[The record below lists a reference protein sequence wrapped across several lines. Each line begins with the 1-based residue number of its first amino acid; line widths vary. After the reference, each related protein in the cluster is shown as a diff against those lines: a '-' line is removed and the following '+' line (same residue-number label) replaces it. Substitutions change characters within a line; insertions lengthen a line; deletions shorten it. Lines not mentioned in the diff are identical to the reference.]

1 MWLCK
6 NTEGESFAV
15 KQISKKTA
23 DSRDRGSD
31 QSSHAAQRE
40 NSVLKTLH
48 LSLDKATKSMVIG
61 VREYIEDSNDI
72 WIVFEKGGSSVSGL
86 IFKLKGEFH
95 NGERIYS
102 IKKGYFLKFLFD
114 DLNNLKIFIRKMLK
128 FIEFLNSN
136 GVVHCDLKPEN
147 ILIEFDATIDFKTD
161 KSIINNLF
169 SKIRVIDFGSAF
181 FVDNPEKFSSNTP
194 EYMSPEINENMDKY
208 GTRTELNNFL
218 QNLKSYPW
226 AIDIWSLGVT
236 ILEMAVACPLWM
248 NFKAKVIVQDKVIFK
263 TGLFGVQS
271 RDSAK
276 IYSKQVEV
284 ANNVGKILQDSLITD
299 ETELYLLTDL
309 LSQMLDLNYR
319 KRISPTKALDHAF
332 LQIKK

>member
-6 NTEGESFAV
+6 NKAGESFAV
-15 KQISKKTA
+15 KQIAKKTV
-23 DSRDRGSD
+23 DNRDRGSD
-31 QSSHAAQRE
+31 QSSYAAHRE
-40 NSVLKTLH
+40 NAILKTLH

-61 VREYIEDSNDI
+61 VRDYIEDSNDI

-86 IFKLKGEFH
+86 IFKLKGEFL

-136 GVVHCDLKPEN
+136 GVVHCDLKPDN
-147 ILIEFDATIDFKTD
+147 ILIEYNATIDYKTD
-161 KSIINNLF
+161 KSIKDNLF
-169 SKIRVIDFGSAF
+169 NKMRIIDFGSAF

-194 EYMSPEINENMDKY
+194 EYMSPEINDNI
-208 GTRTELNNFL
+208 NNFL

-226 AIDIWSLGVT
+226 AIDIWSLGVI

-248 NFKAKVIVQDKVIFK
+248 NFKAKVVVQDKVIFK
-263 TGLFGVQS
+263 NGLFGVQS
-271 RDSAK
+271 RDGSK

-284 ANNVGKILQDSLITD
+284 ANNVGKILKDSLVTD
-299 ETELYLLTDL
+299 EKEIYLLTDL

-319 KRISPTKALDHAF
+319 KRISPKKALEHQF
-332 LQIKK
+332 LQNIK